1 MSSYSGWTVEHGSST
16 RRRIRVHS
24 SVSDQDACIKF
35 WKKSLA
41 LRTAATPTA
50 HATARRDVV
59 NAFSVETTPS
69 AQPADMAVPCA
80 DTGDSQD
87 GRNPEVQNKF
97 NQVERSWARL
107 LIYPAQLRQLFEYLI
122 ELTKPG

>member
-1 MSSYSGWTVEHGSST
+1 MHQILEEVPGAAYRRNAHRARYGW
-16 RRRIRVHS
+16 
-24 SVSDQDACIKF
+24 
-35 WKKSLA
+35 
-41 LRTAATPTA
+41 
-50 HATARRDVV
+50 RDVV

-97 NQVERSWARL
+97 NQVERSWACL